1 MQRVISDNTKRA
13 SVRPMFQ
20 LRPIWQTHTEDI
32 LVQEQKVRSR
42 IKQVNRRNCP
52 NQTNPAERSR
62 SPTHVTGMGLVS
74 AGQHAAR
81 RHAAFCDGWVVACGA
96 GLRGKAIGESEH

>member
-81 RHAAFCDGWVVACGA
+81 R
-96 GLRGKAIGESEH
+96 LL